1 MLSDKVLAAYNNQ
14 ITAELY
20 ASNLYL
26 AMGAYF
32 DALAYRGFGNWL
44 RVQSEEER
52 GHALRIIDIVVDRGG
67 DVDIQSIE
75 ATSARFESPVAVF
88 EQVLAQEREVT
99 RMFHDLSNLAEQE
112 SDHTT
117 LAELEWF
124 LLEQV
129 EEERVA
135 GDILKEVRRVQDN
148 LSGMLVL
155 DREVSRACCRKRPT
169 ACCPIAWVLLQ
180 GASETQFATVNWSGQ
195 WDSNPRSQPWEGRML
210 PLHHARKCA
219 QIHCRRIRSL
229 CQAFVVLTA
238 TALVALPND

>member
-1 MLSDKVLAAYNNQ
+1 M
-14 ITAELY
+14 
-20 ASNLYL
+20 
-26 AMGAYF
+26 
-32 DALAYRGFGNWL
+32 
-44 RVQSEEER
+44 
-52 GHALRIIDIVVDRGG
+52 
-67 DVDIQSIE
+67 
-75 ATSARFESPVAVF
+75 AVF

-148 LSGMLVL
+148 PK
-155 DREVSRACCRKRPT
+155 RNACARPRVSRACCRKQS
-169 ACCPIAWVLLQ
+169 AASCPIAWVLLQ

-210 PLHHARKCA
+210 PLHHARKRA
-219 QIHCRRIRSL
+219 QFYCRQIRSL

-238 TALVALPND
+238 AAVAACPMTEWR